1 MSNPATTH
9 PGKAENG
16 VSQRFPAQIKYII
29 GNEVCERFSYYG
41 MKSILAGYISGEVAR
56 GGLAQSEDKAT
67 QIIHLFVFANY
78 FAPLFGAWVSDR
90 FWGRYSTILWISLF
104 YCLGHGVLAMSD
116 LFGDTSAKLWCL
128 YSGLTLIAFG
138 AGGIKPCVSAFV
150 GDQFPKSQ
158 SHLLQKAY
166 SAFYWSI
173 NFGSFFSF
181 LLIPRIK
188 DAAGYG
194 WAFGVPGI
202 LMAIATAIFYA
213 GTRHYVRVPPLRES
227 RQPGYMAIFM
237 EALRNRKPGRPFWDG
252 ARARFGDE
260 AADAAASVGPVLK
273 VFCLIPVF
281 WALFDQSS
289 STWVLQGFRMQAQDV
304 PTGFQWLTGK
314 TLGAEQMQSMNPL
327 MVMLLVPLLTLVVY
341 PRLERFTRVTA
352 LRRISFGLSI
362 TGFSYVLVAW
372 IQHRLDAGETM
383 SVLWQT
389 WPYLVLTLGEVLV
402 SISGLEFAYTQAAAS
417 MKSTIMSF
425 WMLTVAA
432 GNLLVSLITALG
444 SSDVDASPIT
454 VDRFLLYAG
463 MTFVVAVLFH
473 FLTRNYQYRKETP
486 PA

>member
-1 MSNPATTH
+1 VSDQATTKTGEPIH
-9 PGKAENG
+9 GRKE
-16 VSQRFPAQIKYII
+16 RFPAQIKYII

-56 GGLAQSEDKAT
+56 GGLAQSGDKAT

-104 YCLGHGVLAMSD
+104 YCLGHGVLAMSEV
-116 LFGDTSAKLWCL
+116 FGDTSSKLLCL
-128 YSGLTLIAFG
+128 YTGLALIAFG

-150 GDQFPKSQ
+150 GDQFPTSQ

-188 DAAGYG
+188 DTAGYG

-202 LMAIATAIFYA
+202 LMAIATLIFYA

-227 RQPGYMAIFM
+227 RQPGFMAIFI
-237 EALRNRKPGRPFWDG
+237 EAWRNRSANHSFWQG
-252 ARARFGDE
+252 AQARYGSE
-260 AADAAASVGPVLK
+260 AVEAAASVGPVLK
-273 VFCLIPVF
+273 VFALIPVF

-289 STWVLQGFRMQAQDV
+289 STWVLQGFQMEAQTV
-304 PTGFQWLTGK
+304 PKAFQWLTGEM
-314 TLGAEQMQSMNPL
+314 LGAEQMQSMNPL
-327 MVMLLVPLLTLVVY
+327 MVMILVPLLTLVVY
-341 PRLERFTRVTA
+341 PRLERFTRVTP

-372 IQHRLDAGETM
+372 IQHRVDQGEAL

-432 GNLLVSLITALG
+432 GNLLVSVITQLG
-444 SSDVDASPIT
+444 ASEDGAT
-454 VDRFLLYAG
+454 SVTTGRFLFYAG
-463 MTFVVAVLFH
+463 LTFVVAVMFH
-473 FLTRNYQYRKETP
+473 FFTRNYRYRNTP
-486 PA
+486 